1 MDPGFGLVSEE
12 FDEDWPPVTDLQKI
26 FELDGKIVND
36 ILAIYKSK
44 RSGSKNRKGRKW
56 SPSAACL
63 IASLI
68 TKVPEHFVQQ
78 VVAHWEEKGPSIPC
92 YTYFKDKVD
101 FVKVFVNDER
111 LKMQKYFKN
120 LNEKEKKTWHYD
132 EINHR
137 EELVQELDTKVRL
150 YGLYFH

>member
-1 MDPGFGLVSEE
+1 MDPGLVFED
-12 FDEDWPPVTDLQKI
+12 FDEDCPPVTDLQEI
-26 FELDGKIVND
+26 FELDGKIIYD
-36 ILAIYKSK
+36 ILAIYMFK
-44 RSGSKNRKGRKW
+44 RCGSKSRIGRKW

-78 VVAHWEEKGPSIPC
+78 VVAHWEEKGPSVPF
-92 YTYFKDKVD
+92 YTYIKNKVD

-111 LKMQKYFKN
+111 LKMEKYFNN
-120 LNEKEKKTWHYD
+120 LNKKEKKTWRYD
-132 EINHR
+132 DINHR

-150 YGLYFH
+150 YFC

>member
-1 MDPGFGLVSEE
+1 MDSGSVSGELEE
-12 FDEDWPPVTDLQKI
+12 DFPPVTDLQEI
-26 FELDGKIVND
+26 FELDGKIIYD
-36 ILAIYKSK
+36 ILAIYASK
-44 RSGSKNRKGRKW
+44 RSGSKKRNGRKW

-92 YTYFKDKVD
+92 YTYIKNEVD
-101 FVKVFVNDER
+101 FVKIFVNDER
-111 LKMQKYFKN
+111 IKMEKYFKN
-120 LNEKEKKTWHYD
+120 LNETQKKTWHYD

-137 EELVQELDTKVRL
+137 EELVKELDTKVRL
-150 YGLYFH
+150 YFH